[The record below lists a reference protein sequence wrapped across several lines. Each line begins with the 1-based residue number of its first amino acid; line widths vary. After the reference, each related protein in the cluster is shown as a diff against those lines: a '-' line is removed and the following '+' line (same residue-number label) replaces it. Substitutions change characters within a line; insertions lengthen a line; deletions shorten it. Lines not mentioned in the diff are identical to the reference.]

1 MRRPA
6 PRIVEERAQDRQARA
21 ARGRPWTMTLEV
33 WRKRLSQHS
42 PPDARRA
49 AGLRGCPRA
58 RTSPPTTAYLPLR
71 LLLPVCEL
79 PDVPPFLFDL
89 AISKLLS
96 DKRSDDAAVGTVH
109 GRVHALFHRGP
120 L

>member
-1 MRRPA
+1 MRGPA
-6 PRIVEERAQDRQARA
+6 PGIVEERAQDRQARA
-21 ARGRPWTMTLEV
+21 PRGRPWAMTLEV

-42 PPDARRA
+42 RPDARCA

-58 RTSPPTTAYLPLR
+58 RTSPPATGYLPLR

-89 AISKLLS
+89 AISNSFLTS
-96 DKRSDDAAVGTVH
+96 APTT
-109 GRVHALFHRGP
+109 P
-120 L
+120 